1 MERLITRRN
10 LARVSDGR
18 EDSGAC
24 TWEVR
29 ISMARD
35 ELREEE
41 GVRLK
46 NMWAVLGS
54 SDIIFKASGGF
65 MEEMS

>member
-1 MERLITRRN
+1 M
-10 LARVSDGR
+10 SDGR
-18 EDSGAC
+18 EDPGAC

-35 ELREEE
+35 KLREKE

-46 NMWAVLGS
+46 NMWPVLGS
-54 SDIIFKASGGF
+54 FDIIFKASGGF